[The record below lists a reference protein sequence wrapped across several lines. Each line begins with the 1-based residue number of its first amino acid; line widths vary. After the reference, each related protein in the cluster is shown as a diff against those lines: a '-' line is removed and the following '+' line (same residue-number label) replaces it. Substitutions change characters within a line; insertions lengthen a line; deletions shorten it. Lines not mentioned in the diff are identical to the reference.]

1 MTEEGLV
8 NEKRLL
14 DTFLSLVSIES
25 PSGQEDEIAR
35 YLLNRLGEL
44 GVKANR
50 DRAGNVIGRWPG
62 KGAPVALLAHMDTV
76 RPVRGIKPVVE
87 DGIVRSDG
95 TTILG
100 ADDKSAIAEILEMV
114 AAVGERSIAHIPVE
128 IVFTVGEEIGLRG
141 ANGLDC
147 GSLRARWGVVLDD
160 ELENQIVTSA
170 PYHMLMHAKV
180 HGKPAHAGLSPE
192 EGISAIQVAA
202 EAVSAMKLGRIDEE
216 TTANIGYFHGG
227 EATNIVTPLVE
238 LRWETRSH
246 DEAKVQAQNAGM
258 VRALEEAVDRHGAEL
273 ELKLA
278 YSHEGYRWSAD
289 DLPVKRL
296 AAAMRAAGLKPI
308 LAGSMGGTDANVL
321 NAKGIPAVVMGTG
334 MRRPHAMDE
343 HIAVADMVRATRVL
357 VVLATEGDN

>member
-25 PSGQEDEIAR
+25 PSGQEDELAR

-50 DRAGNVIGRWPG
+50 DRPGNVIGRWPG

-114 AAVGERSIAHIPVE
+114 AAVGERPVE
-128 IVFTVGEEIGLRG
+128 IVFTVGEETGLRG
-141 ANGLDC
+141 ANGLD
-147 GSLRARWGVVLDD
+147 GDSLRARWGVVLDD

-170 PYHMLMHAKV
+170 PYHILMHAKV
-180 HGKPAHAGLSPE
+180 H
-192 EGISAIQVAA
+192 
-202 EAVSAMKLGRIDEE
+202 
-216 TTANIGYFHGG
+216 
-227 EATNIVTPLVE
+227 
-238 LRWETRSH
+238 
-246 DEAKVQAQNAGM
+246 
-258 VRALEEAVDRHGAEL
+258 
-273 ELKLA
+273 
-278 YSHEGYRWSAD
+278 
-289 DLPVKRL
+289 
-296 AAAMRAAGLKPI
+296 
-308 LAGSMGGTDANVL
+308 
-321 NAKGIPAVVMGTG
+321 
-334 MRRPHAMDE
+334 
-343 HIAVADMVRATRVL
+343 
-357 VVLATEGDN
+357 